1 MNFIVNFEYSILSE
15 GGKMRKIFGILLL
28 ISLICF
34 FMQATFLSDVNAK
47 PYSEH
52 KPAAKTGLVAG
63 SVVTSAAYIPLK
75 LIYAALG
82 GVTSGLTYAIS
93 LGTDSE
99 TAKNIATKSFTG
111 DWYIHPNIL
120 TGEKKLNFGG
130 PEVTGD
136 WDAADDDSL

>member
-1 MNFIVNFEYSILSE
+1 
-15 GGKMRKIFGILLL
+15 MRNIFRILLL
-28 ISLICF
+28 ISLISF
-34 FMQATFLSDVNAK
+34 LVQANFLSDVNGK

-63 SVVTSAAYIPLK
+63 SAVSSAVYFPIK

-82 GVTSGLTYAIS
+82 GVSSGLTYAIT
-93 LGTDSE
+93 LGKDAE
-99 TAKNIATKSFTG
+99 TAKKIATKSFTG

-120 TGEKKLNFGG
+120 TGEEELNFGG

-136 WDAADDDSL
+136 WDAVDDGSP

>member
-1 MNFIVNFEYSILSE
+1 
-15 GGKMRKIFGILLL
+15 MRKIFGILML

-34 FMQATFLSDVNAK
+34 FVQANFIRDIAAK

-63 SVVTSAAYIPLK
+63 SVVSSAAYFPLK

-93 LGTDSE
+93 LGKDAE
-99 TAKNIATKSFTG
+99 TAKKIAKKSFEG
-111 DWYIHPNIL
+111 DWYIHPNVL
-120 TGEKKLNFGG
+120 TGEKELNFGG

-136 WDAADDDSL
+136 WDAVDDDSP